1 MYLEHTG
8 SSWLDFM
15 SRTILF
21 PICILSFLFSSF
33 GFDFSAALLRNR
45 KPSKQQQ
52 HITNHVPFGE
62 WYRTK
67 WLYTRSLTT
76 YIHTSRSTIYG
87 AKFILSKWLKFRMK
101 RTMEISFRK
110 ASWFHRSNMKKK
122 KYNETEPKW
131 ARLTGIWCW
140 CFEIRWWGEGLRRM
154 LSAINY
160 MMQFSIQ
167 FFRKFPY
174 SIEFSTRMQ
183 SVFTLVHFFSFGTVC
198 MQASK
203 VFHDKRE
210 NRRKYG
216 ALLRRWFLA

>member
-1 MYLEHTG
+1 MEYKQRTVHKRVETNNNLRDDLIEIARTLDIGLKASNIKSTFLVYLEHTG

-110 ASWFHRSNMKKK
+110 AS
-122 KYNETEPKW
+122 
-131 ARLTGIWCW
+131 
-140 CFEIRWWGEGLRRM
+140 
-154 LSAINY
+154 
-160 MMQFSIQ
+160 
-167 FFRKFPY
+167 
-174 SIEFSTRMQ
+174 
-183 SVFTLVHFFSFGTVC
+183 
-198 MQASK
+198 
-203 VFHDKRE
+203 
-210 NRRKYG
+210 
-216 ALLRRWFLA
+216 